1 MMALQTFFATLMIP
15 AMDVA
20 CSDLS
25 YLSMGKSIPIKD
37 NYQFLLPQGEM
48 GHNEN
53 KAVYVTV
60 QESATFDFHTVFG
73 HISRY

>member
-1 MMALQTFFATLMIP
+1 MALQTFFATLMIP

-48 GHNEN
+48 GHDKKKDNER
-53 KAVYVTV
+53 K
-60 QESATFDFHTVFG
+60 SAK
-73 HISRY
+73 I

>member
-1 MMALQTFFATLMIP
+1 MALQTFFATLMIP

-48 GHNEN
+48 GHNEKKIMKE
-53 KAVYVTV
+53 KAKKYN
-60 QESATFDFHTVFG
+60 G
-73 HISRY
+73 KG